1 MAKAKRP
8 MTPKRILAVLI
19 LFFAGLLPARGFPP
33 QASSS
38 LYDQLKSPDANQ
50 RAKAARE
57 LGKAADASAVPALA
71 GALSDSSDK
80 VRHEVVV
87 ALSHIHDPSAL
98 GALITATH
106 DTDQDIR
113 TTAVQGL
120 VGYYTGQTPS
130 PGLTGFV
137 MKEYRRAKSHFVVDN
152 TQIDPGASV
161 EPKVVSTLVET
172 MNNARSVKAAR
183 EAAKGLGILTARS
196 AVPNL
201 VKAAHFPDEDLARE
215 ALNALSKIKDKSAG
229 PELVDLLDSPYKD
242 VKRDA
247 SVTVGVLRAREALP
261 KLQMTFENDPDQK
274 NKEKALEGLGY
285 LGDPV
290 SVPLFVKALWSEDK
304 TIRTSAAEGLA
315 RARDPKTQPEL
326 EKALGAEKDAGA
338 RLAVE
343 FALVALGKDDFLGAV
358 VQELGSKLRGNAA
371 QAYLVELA
379 RDLKFLPKLYPHLNN
394 QDAAVRKR
402 LCTVLMVAGDQT
414 SIEPLE
420 RASHDANG
428 EVASEA
434 LRALRAIRLRAPSP
448 T

>member
-1 MAKAKRP
+1 MK
-8 MTPKRILAVLI
+8 PKRILPGLI
-19 LFFAGLLPARGFPP
+19 LFFAALLQARGFPP

-50 RAKAARE
+50 RVKAARE
-57 LGKAADASAVPALA
+57 LGKAGDASAVPALA
-71 GALSDSSDK
+71 GALSDASDK
-80 VRHEVVV
+80 VRHEVVA

-98 GALITATH
+98 AALIAASH

-113 TTAVQGL
+113 TAAVQGQ
-120 VGYYTGQTPS
+120 VGYYTGQTPG

-137 MKEYRRAKSHFVVDN
+137 KMEYRRAKSHFAVDN
-152 TQIDPGASV
+152 TQIDPGVSV
-161 EPKVVSTLVET
+161 EPKVVSALVET
-172 MNNARSVKAAR
+172 MNDARSVKAAR

-315 RARDPKTQPEL
+315 RAREPKTLPEL
-326 EKALGAEKDAGA
+326 EKAVTAERDAGA

-358 VQELGSKLRGNAA
+358 VQELGSKLHGNAA
-371 QAYLVELA
+371 QAYLIELA
-379 RDLKFLPKLYPHLNN
+379 RDLKFLSKLYPHLNN

-402 LCTVLMVAGDQT
+402 LCTVLVFTGDQS

-420 RASHDANG
+420 RASHDSNG

-434 LRALRAIRLRAPSP
+434 LRALRATRLRIPAPAK
-448 T
+448 